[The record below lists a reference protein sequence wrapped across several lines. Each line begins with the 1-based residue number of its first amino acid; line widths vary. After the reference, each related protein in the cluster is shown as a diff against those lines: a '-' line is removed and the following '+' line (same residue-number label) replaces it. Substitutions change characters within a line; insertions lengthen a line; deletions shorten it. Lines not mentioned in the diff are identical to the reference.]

1 MDTPSQADPVPPDS
15 SSPRDAAEKP
25 PAAPKKAT
33 PTQFFLKGLAIVL
46 PPILTLV
53 ILVWIGQMIY
63 SYVVSPVTTGV
74 RFVIAEIID
83 KSRPTNQL
91 ESAPGLP
98 PLEYCGNEY
107 RLPPEVVRQYEND
120 LEA

>member
-1 MDTPSQADPVPPDS
+1 MEIPAPADS
-15 SSPRDAAEKP
+15 LGANDAAEK
-25 PAAPKKAT
+25 AAASPPKKAT

-63 SYVVSPVTTGV
+63 SYVVNPVTTGV

-83 KSRPTNQL
+83 KSRPTAGL
-91 ESAPGLP
+91 VPATALP
-98 PLEYCGNEY
+98 PLKYCGNDY
-107 RLPPEVVRQYEND
+107 L
-120 LEA
+120 